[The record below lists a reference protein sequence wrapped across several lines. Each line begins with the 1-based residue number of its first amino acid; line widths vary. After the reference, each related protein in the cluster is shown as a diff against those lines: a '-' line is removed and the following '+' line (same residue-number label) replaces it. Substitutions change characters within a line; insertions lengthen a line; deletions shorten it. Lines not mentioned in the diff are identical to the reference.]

1 VLENRQKAQG
11 MSLTVA
17 DTLNNLAGV
26 LLLRGEYDR
35 SLECCEESL
44 RIREVRVQLH
54 QLISLL
60 VLCARVC
67 AQHAQKCI
75 ISSTVL
81 SHPGSTP
88 PLAQELLGRS
98 HIEVATMLNNIA
110 GVRMKKGEC
119 DQTVEDLCMEAL
131 RIKSEQLGEDHVQV
145 AEILNNIA
153 MLRDMQG
160 NNAKAL
166 ELTQK
171 ALTIQEQQFGRS
183 HVSSAHSLHCK
194 ALFLKKEG
202 ELDEAV
208 KLCKEAVKARKE
220 LLGEEHLDVANSL
233 FILSEIRLEQGAH
246 EKALENCAEA
256 LSIRRSKLG
265 PEHIDVAA
273 CLHHAGKIYLCLD
286 RQDDTLQVFL
296 LCFTPKMSVLC
307 AVMQSILL

>member
-1 VLENRQKAQG
+1 
-11 MSLTVA
+11 
-17 DTLNNLAGV
+17 
-26 LLLRGEYDR
+26 
-35 SLECCEESL
+35 
-44 RIREVRVQLH
+44 
-54 QLISLL
+54 
-60 VLCARVC
+60 
-67 AQHAQKCI
+67 
-75 ISSTVL
+75 
-81 SHPGSTP
+81 
-88 PLAQELLGRS
+88 
-98 HIEVATMLNNIA
+98 
-110 GVRMKKGEC
+110 MKKGEC

-208 KLCKEAVKARKE
+208 KLCKEAIKARKE
-220 LLGEEHLDVANSL
+220 LLGEEHLDVASSL

-265 PEHIDVAA
+265 PEHIDVAS
-273 CLHHAGKIYLCLD
+273 CLHHAGKIYLRLD
-286 RQDDTLQVFL
+286 REDDTLQVFL
-296 LCFTPKMSVLC
+296 LCFAPKTSVLS
-307 AVMQSILL
+307 AVMQSILLYILRSAPIFTTPCIVILSYTDETLCKSFCDRATQRPCRFAANSWEITTRIRLL